1 MRYSGTDSPILSL
14 CYNTKLPM
22 LDWTLI
28 PDSTK
33 EILGYACNMAKTVFA
48 GREYV
53 AWYTVDIPLPYGPYK
68 FYGLPGLVVE
78 VEDSTH
84 LYVWELKAMRNVV
97 LPIELYTYVGEQKCF
112 EKDAVKTIERIEK
125 QPIRFLEQ
133 MGSHMYIQG
142 TDGRPRPSTSI
153 QNIPVQEYEPLEKY

>member
-1 MRYSGTDSPILSL
+1 M
-14 CYNTKLPM
+14 
-22 LDWTLI
+22 
-28 PDSTK
+28 
-33 EILGYACNMAKTVFA
+33 
-48 GREYV
+48 

-97 LPIELYTYVGEQKCF
+97 LPIELYTYEGEQKCF

-125 QPIRFLEQ
+125 QPIRFWNRWVDICIYKVLMVVLDLLLLYKIFQ
-133 MGSHMYIQG
+133 FKNM
-142 TDGRPRPSTSI
+142 
-153 QNIPVQEYEPLEKY
+153 NL